1 MKRFA
6 AVVFAVCACAPVG
19 GAPVP
24 KERADAEK
32 IVGTWRMTL
41 AARGQTDVN
50 LHLEFH
56 QSGKMIIRQVFP
68 GGQTSVYEG
77 TYRVVGNELPY
88 DVKQGTRV
96 KKETLTIKKLTA
108 DELIVVDPD
117 GLKEEFVR
125 VKKDEPKKDEKK
137 DEPKK

>member
-1 MKRFA
+1 MSRLA
-6 AVVFAVCACAPVG
+6 AVVLAVCLCPAAP

-24 KERADAEK
+24 KERVEAEK
-32 IVGTWRMTL
+32 VVGTWRMTL
-41 AARGQTDVN
+41 GAMGQTDTN

-56 QSGKMIIRQVFP
+56 QSGKMVIRQVFT
-68 GGQTSVYEG
+68 GGQVSVYEG

-88 DVKQGTRV
+88 DVKQGTRR
-96 KKETLTIKKLTA
+96 KAETLTIKKLTA
-108 DELIVVDPD
+108 DELIIVDPA

-125 VKKDEPKKDEKK
+125 VKKEEPKK

>member
-1 MKRFA
+1 MSRLA
-6 AVVFAVCACAPVG
+6 ALAFVVCACSMAP

-24 KERADAEK
+24 KERSEAEK

-41 AARGQTDVN
+41 DSSGGTDTD

-56 QSGKMIIRQVFP
+56 QSGKMVIRQVFP
-68 GGQTSVYEG
+68 GAEASVYEG
-77 TYRVVGNELPY
+77 TYRVVGKELPY
-88 DVKQGTRV
+88 DVKQGTRR
-96 KKETLTIKKLTA
+96 KAETLTIKKLTA
-108 DELIVVDPD
+108 DELVVVDPD

-125 VKKDEPKKDEKK
+125 VKKEEPKK